1 VKRKQPR
8 SSTGAASAR
17 PASNGRGARASQA
30 IASTPD
36 AERAVSPVLL
46 TAVGRVV
53 AGVKGTVRDAAELG
67 DVATLA
73 NLLAGAVHDIQGNP
87 QAPID
92 DRLHSARARRVLD
105 LLRTELINCLTD
117 ARDSVTEVR
126 DILVAMESL
135 RGTMELMGTRPFAGG
150 LWGTDGLDLLVAIA
164 HDLRSPLTSV
174 LFLAETL
181 QRGQSGPV
189 NDVQH
194 RQLGLIYGAALG
206 LSSVASDVIE
216 LARGGAQLM
225 EKEPTPF
232 SVVTVLES
240 VRDIV
245 RPIAEEKQLAVRLQP
260 LEGDQRMGHPVALSR
275 VLLNL
280 TTNALKFTAVGH
292 VEISCREIG
301 PDRVQFSVRDSGRG
315 IDPAIVSSLYQPLR
329 NGGGR
334 GGQAFSQTGLG
345 LAMCRALVEAMGSE
359 LNVETRRG
367 WGTRFYFDLTL
378 PPCPAPGEEPVPSP
392 AQKVRTPRTY
402 RTPVGAQ
409 RLLKA

>member
-1 VKRKQPR
+1 VKRKEPR
-8 SSTGAASAR
+8 SPSRVASAR
-17 PASNGRGARASQA
+17 TNGHGRGARSSAALATSPA
-30 IASTPD
+30 PA
-36 AERAVSPVLL
+36 RAVSPALV
-46 TAVGRVV
+46 TAVERVI

-67 DVATLA
+67 DVTAVTD
-73 NLLAGAVHDIQGNP
+73 LLATALHEVQGNP
-87 QAPID
+87 SAVLD
-92 DRLHSARARRVLD
+92 ERLHSARARRILD
-105 LLRTELINCLTD
+105 LLRAEVIGCLIDPRESRTEIAEILI
-117 ARDSVTEVR
+117 
-126 DILVAMESL
+126 AME
-135 RGTMELMGTRPFAGG
+135 RVRETVERTGTRPFAAG

-189 NDVQH
+189 NEVQH

-225 EKEPTPF
+225 EREPTPF
-232 SVVTVLES
+232 SVVTVFES

-245 RPIAEEKQLAVRLQP
+245 RPIAEEKQLAVRLVPPQV
-260 LEGDQRMGHPVALSR
+260 DQRMGHPVALSR

-280 TTNALKFTAVGH
+280 TTNALKFTTVGH
-292 VEISCREIG
+292 VELSTREIG
-301 PDRVQFSVRDSGRG
+301 PSRVQFAVRDSGRG
-315 IDPAIVSSLYQPLR
+315 IDPAIVSSLFQPLR
-329 NGGGR
+329 SAGGR

-378 PPCPAPGEEPVPSP
+378 PPCPVPGSAPVPTPKPRSH
-392 AQKVRTPRTY
+392 TPRSY